1 MFGYVKPNY
10 PYLYMK
16 DDTLYR
22 ALYCGMCKSIKKAN
36 GNLARFSLT
45 YDIAFMSLLVHSI
58 KGVDVEI
65 KNSRC
70 VAHSIKKRPMA
81 KVDELSLIL
90 ADVNLILAKYKVS
103 DDILDE
109 NKGKIKGLFI
119 NKGYKKAIKRHK
131 KVDEIVKKQYGLL
144 TNYEKSNCAS
154 IDMVSDCFAKML
166 EEISIYVLGESANEH
181 TNLLFYTIGKWIY
194 LIDALDDYDKDVK
207 KSNFNVFKALYG
219 ESDYK
224 SLIKNNY
231 EQIVAIFG
239 SIFSQMTESYQ
250 KINFKFNNDLSSNI
264 VYRGIPNQTK
274 TILEKG
280 MNKGTENNGK

>member
-10 PYLYMK
+10 PYLYLK

-58 KGVDVEI
+58 KGVDVEV
-65 KNSRC
+65 KNRRC

-81 KVDELSLIL
+81 NCDEISLLL

-109 NKGKIKGLFI
+109 KKGKIKGLFI
-119 NKGYKKAIKRHK
+119 NKGYKRAVKRHK
-131 KVDEIVKKQYGLL
+131 QIDEIVKKQYSLL
-144 TNYEKSNCAS
+144 TEFEKSNCNS
-154 IDMVSDCFAKML
+154 VDIVSDCFAKML
-166 EEISIYVLGESANEH
+166 EEISTYVLKDFSNEN
-181 TNLLFYTIGKWIY
+181 TKLLFYTLGKWIY

-207 KSNFNVFKALYG
+207 KSNYNVFRAKF
-219 ESDYK
+219 SKTDYK
-224 SLIKNNY
+224 SLIENHY
-231 EQIVAIFG
+231 DEIVSIFG

-250 KINFKFNNDLSSNI
+250 NIKFVFNKDLSSNI
-264 VYRGIPNQTK
+264 IFRGIPNQTK
-274 TILEKG
+274 TILEKR
-280 MNKGTENNGK
+280 NEKNG

>member
-45 YDIAFMSLLVHSI
+45 YDIAFMSLLVHAI
-58 KGVDVEI
+58 KGVDVEV

-81 KVDELSLIL
+81 KCDEISLLL

-109 NKGKIKGLFI
+109 KKGKIKGLFV
-119 NKGYKKAIKRHK
+119 NKGYKKAVKRHK
-131 KVDEIVKKQYGLL
+131 QIDEIVKKQYSLL
-144 TNYEKSNCAS
+144 TDFEISNNS
-154 IDMVSDCFAKML
+154 SVDMVSDCFAKML
-166 EEISIYVLGESANEH
+166 EEISTYVLQEYSNDN
-181 TNLLFYTIGKWIY
+181 TKLLFYTLGKWIY
-194 LIDALDDYDKDVK
+194 LIDALDDYDKDIK
-207 KSNFNVFKALYG
+207 KSNYNVFRALYNKP
-219 ESDYK
+219 DYK
-224 SLIKNNY
+224 SLIESHY
-231 EQIVAIFG
+231 DQIVSIFG

-250 KINFKFNNDLSSNI
+250 NIEFKFNKDLSSNI
-264 VYRGIPNQTK
+264 IFRGIPNQTK

-280 MNKGTENNGK
+280 NGKNG